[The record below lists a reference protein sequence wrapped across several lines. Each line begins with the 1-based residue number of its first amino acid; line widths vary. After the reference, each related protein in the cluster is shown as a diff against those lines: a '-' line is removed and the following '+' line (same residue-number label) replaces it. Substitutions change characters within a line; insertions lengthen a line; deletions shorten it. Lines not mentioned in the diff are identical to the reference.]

1 MKNNGADISEYLST
15 SQAIL
20 CIFTLFGANSLSKN
34 ILKNDRTFNFVNF
47 SGISALAF
55 SYLDYADSTH
65 VTQKN

>member
-15 SQAIL
+15 SQAVL

-34 ILKNDRTFNFVNF
+34 ILKNNRTFNPHSLFFVL
-47 SGISALAF
+47 GVAF
-55 SYLDYADSTH
+55 SRFDYAGLTR

>member
-1 MKNNGADISEYLST
+1 MKNNGADTSEYLST
-15 SQAIL
+15 SQAVL

-34 ILKNDRTFNFVNF
+34 ILKNDRTFNLVNF

-55 SYLDYADSTH
+55 SYLDYADSTR